1 MRQLWG
7 MCEDGSGVESISDG
21 EGGSGRTS
29 IRVGRES
36 SNATLMIE
44 MMMEAREGSRVVMKD
59 NFSSETLMERNAQKE
74 IVDEID
80 LRGMEALVRAE
91 VS

>member
-1 MRQLWG
+1 
-7 MCEDGSGVESISDG
+7 MCEDGSGVESISER

-36 SNATLMIE
+36 SNADQMIV
-44 MMMEAREGSRVVMKD
+44 MIQEAREGSRMVMKD
-59 NFSSETLMERNAQKE
+59 IFSSETLMEGNARKE
-74 IVDEID
+74 IVDETDPSGI
-80 LRGMEALVRAE
+80 EALVSVE